1 MEALILVAAHGG
13 LPRRRKRTLSSSLNM
28 LGPLLRSSTKSYHD
42 FALGRKNQMHNL
54 LAATAMCVLTFCNS
68 AIAGEATC
76 ADYARAKGEDRS
88 LFNGFIYG
96 FVMAKIGERGDA
108 EVNTA
113 TARVKE
119 LADGYCFARSIISIQ
134 RLSTA
139 VVVAS

>member
-1 MEALILVAAHGG
+1 M
-13 LPRRRKRTLSSSLNM
+13 R
-28 LGPLLRSSTKSYHD
+28 
-42 FALGRKNQMHNL
+42 NL
-54 LAATAMCVLTFCNS
+54 LAAAAMCVLTLCNS

-119 LADGYCFARSIISIQ
+119 LADGYCPTHPGDRLTQAIATFAKVAAQYRSE
-134 RLSTA
+134 A
-139 VVVAS
+139 NP

>member
-1 MEALILVAAHGG
+1 M
-13 LPRRRKRTLSSSLNM
+13 R
-28 LGPLLRSSTKSYHD
+28 
-42 FALGRKNQMHNL
+42 NL
-54 LAATAMCVLTFCNS
+54 LAAAAMCVLTLCNS

-119 LADGYCFARSIISIQ
+119 LADGYCPTHPGDRLTQAIATFAKVAAQLSQRSEP
-134 RLSTA
+134 A
-139 VVVAS
+139 AEPVGDA